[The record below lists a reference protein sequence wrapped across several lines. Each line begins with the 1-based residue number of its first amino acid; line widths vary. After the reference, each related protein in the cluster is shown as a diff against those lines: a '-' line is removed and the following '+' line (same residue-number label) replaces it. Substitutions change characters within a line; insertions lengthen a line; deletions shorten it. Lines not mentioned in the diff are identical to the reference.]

1 MCLALI
7 AHDAHPAYAVVIA
20 ANRDEHHART
30 AAQAAWWNEGW
41 IAGRDLLAG
50 GTWLAVTPSGRF
62 AFVTNVREPGRRDIN
77 APSRGALVTRVV
89 ANAQP
94 PAVSVAG
101 VVATTAHY
109 NGYNLIAG
117 DLLSACW
124 GSNRSAGVRDLGP
137 GIHGISNAAMDAPWP
152 KVLRSKAA
160 LGAWCATSTSNVD
173 ALFALLGDRSIAPDA
188 QLPATGVSLEWERR
202 LSAAFIVGE
211 EVGYGT
217 RCSTV
222 VLLGRDGDAR
232 FVERTFDPAGN
243 PTGEVDLRFA
253 LTAALPAVLPAAQ

>member
-20 ANRDEHHART
+20 ANRDEHHARPAT
-30 AAQAAWWNEGW
+30 PAAWWNEGW
-41 IAGRDLLAG
+41 FAGRDLLAG

-77 APSRGALVTRVV
+77 APSRGALVARVV
-89 ANAQP
+89 TDAQP
-94 PAVSVAG
+94 PATSVAEI
-101 VVATTAHY
+101 VATTAHY

-124 GSNRSAGVRDLGP
+124 GSNRSKGVRVLGS

-160 LGAWCATSTSNVD
+160 LGAWCATSTSNLET
-173 ALFALLGDRSIAPDA
+173 LFALLGDRTIAPDA

-211 EVGYGT
+211 DVGYGT

-222 VLLGRDGDAR
+222 VLLGRDSEAR

-243 PTGEVDLRFA
+243 LVGEVDLRFA
-253 LTAALPAVLPAAQ
+253 ITAPLPAAQPP